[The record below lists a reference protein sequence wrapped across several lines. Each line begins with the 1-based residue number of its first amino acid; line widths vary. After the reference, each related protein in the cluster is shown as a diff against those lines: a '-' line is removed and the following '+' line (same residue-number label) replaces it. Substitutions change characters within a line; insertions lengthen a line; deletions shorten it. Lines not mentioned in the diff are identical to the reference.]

1 MDPIRSTITLTFG
14 DQAENHVG
22 MEQLGELVPEG
33 QGFNEEDLNRA
44 YDFFTTQGIAAELYH
59 LHEAVDGMDDLPPAY
74 LLVIRKATEYFLQ
87 DAYGKREAPQH
98 TTLFEAP
105 QGRQQR
111 QKELF
116 EEQAALPADK
126 KAFMY
131 GRVVNKHARWN
142 LCFDTEGKEPD
153 YEAGRGR
160 VIAWDTVPLLRHL
173 YDQFPAAFGDKAT
186 DLKGEGNYYYDT
198 RHCGIGFHGDSERRK
213 VIALRLG
220 ASMPLYY
227 QWFLQGKP
235 VGPRLAVPLHDG
247 DMYVMS
253 EKAVGTD
260 WKKKTIYTLRHATGA
275 EKFCTPATGC

>member
-87 DAYGKREAPQH
+87 DAPQ
-98 TTLFEAP
+98 
-105 QGRQQR
+105 QRQQR
-111 QKELF
+111 RQTLF
-116 EEQAALPADK
+116 QEQAALPADK

-160 VIAWDTVPLLRHL
+160 VIAWDTVPLLRHM

-275 EKFCTPATGC
+275 EKFCTPATTGC

>member
-1 MDPIRSTITLTFG
+1 MDPRISTVTITFG

-33 QGFNEEDLNRA
+33 QGFQYEDLSAA
-44 YDFFTTQGIAAELYH
+44 YDFFAAKGVTTELYH

-74 LLVIRKATEYFLQ
+74 LLVIRKATEYFLKEPK
-87 DAYGKREAPQH
+87 A
-98 TTLFEAP
+98 LFT
-105 QGRQQR
+105 
-111 QKELF
+111 
-116 EEQAALPADK
+116 EQASLPVDK

-142 LCFDTEGKEPD
+142 LCFDDEGKEPD

-160 VIAWDTVPLLRHL
+160 VIAWDTVPLLKHI
-173 YDQFPAAFGDKAT
+173 YNQFPTAFGDKAI
-186 DLKGEGNYYYDT
+186 DLKGEGNYYYDI

-213 VIALRLG
+213 VIALRMG
-220 ASMPLYY
+220 ASMTLYY
-227 QWFLQGKP
+227 QWFLRGEP
-235 VGPRLAVPLHDG
+235 VGPRLAIPLHDG

-260 WKKKTIYTLRHATGA
+260 WKKKVIYTLRHATGA
-275 EKFCTPATGC
+275 DKFCSM